1 MAAAGKW
8 RPEWTKLL
16 GTLPDKALGAQL
28 GLAYTSVRHQ
38 RRKRGIEPCARRKVP
53 CKTCPAMVSRKRGG
67 KDIVC
72 KACRRKHSKAVRSK
86 WRQANRLDIRK
97 YDRRWFVENR
107 EKRLRDFAEWERTHP
122 EKRRAIDR
130 RWRKKQAQ
138 LAQETLASVPCL
150 DCGVKHTFERRAEVI
165 RRMLPATAKEIRE
178 ARPCFWGDASDVD
191 GAGRA
196 DALPGPE
203 AARGARRRDLLPAG
217 GSEGGGMSYRL
228 DQRDEADVRYWLGDD
243 IRGEVGVHS
252 GSGSLD
258 ARSIY
263 KPIENFKPYR
273 HVERDQFGRLT
284 WSGTE
289 DVGLRC
295 GPIVVKPKKPA
306 YVQREEGDLLVT
318 FSERDFFLESLW
330 KQLDPA
336 VNPNINPDTRVA
348 IELCYSGLPV
358 PKGFED
364 FGDIAPLLY
373 DTKAAP
379 IVQQREASRAKR
391 QLTRLEALMQFG
403 FRMMQKGIEIKERD
417 YDLKTEMETE
427 ADARLSMACREYTR
441 VADAAYKAKKEATL
455 A

>member
-1 MAAAGKW
+1 
-8 RPEWTKLL
+8 L
-16 GTLPDKALGAQL
+16 GGL
-28 GLAYTSVRHQ
+28 GL
-38 RRKRGIEPCARRKVP
+38 
-53 CKTCPAMVSRKRGG
+53 
-67 KDIVC
+67 
-72 KACRRKHSKAVRSK
+72 
-86 WRQANRLDIRK
+86 
-97 YDRRWFVENR
+97 
-107 EKRLRDFAEWERTHP
+107 
-122 EKRRAIDR
+122 
-130 RWRKKQAQ
+130 
-138 LAQETLASVPCL
+138 
-150 DCGVKHTFERRAEVI
+150 
-165 RRMLPATAKEIRE
+165 
-178 ARPCFWGDASDVD
+178 
-191 GAGRA
+191 
-196 DALPGPE
+196 
-203 AARGARRRDLLPAG
+203 
-217 GSEGGGMSYRL
+217 SYRL

-273 HVERDQFGRLT
+273 HVERDQYGRLT
-284 WSGTE
+284 WHGTE

-348 IELCYSGLPV
+348 IELCYGGLPV

-379 IVQQREASRAKR
+379 IVQQRESSRAKR